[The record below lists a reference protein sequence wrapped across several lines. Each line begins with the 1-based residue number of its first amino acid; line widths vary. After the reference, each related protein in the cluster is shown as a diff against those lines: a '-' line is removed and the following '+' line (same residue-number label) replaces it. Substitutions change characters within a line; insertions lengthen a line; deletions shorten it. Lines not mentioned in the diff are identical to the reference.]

1 MRYLFT
7 FFLSAFLSVS
17 LSAQTNLLFTETEA
31 EQIIKGNYDPLLYSS
46 SNPIEQHTDI
56 ISFIQNN
63 VRPDSLKSYILKLSE
78 FQNRNT
84 ASDTISSSFGIG
96 AARRWGHGMFEN
108 FSNNA
113 ENRLITSYFQFDLD
127 ICGVNRHRNI
137 LAVLPGADTSN
148 HEVIIIEGH
157 IDSRCE
163 DECGITCLAEG
174 IEDNASGTALVLE
187 LARVMSQCTFQNTI
201 VFMLTVGEEQG
212 LYGADAFAEYC
223 DLNNIPVKAVLNN
236 DVIGG
241 VICGQTSSSP
251 SCPGLNDIDSTQVRI
266 FSYGGF
272 NSSNKQLSRFIKLQY
287 KEELLSMVSV
297 PMLVT
302 IMSGEDRSGR
312 GGDHIPF
319 RLKGFPSCRFTSANE
334 HGDASNV
341 PGYTDRQH
349 TSTDIVGLDTD
360 LDGVIDSFFIDFNYL
375 SRNACINGT
384 GAAIAAI
391 GPKKPDFSIQT
402 IQGPG
407 IIIHVTDQ
415 TQYGTYRVGVR
426 SINNDWDSVYTIQ
439 GIHDTIFPPETNVY
453 YVSIASVD
461 EQGLESL
468 FSREILIPNSQ
479 VSIEEQPDNSKGAT
493 IELLQNRPNPFDET
507 TIIGVLINSP
517 VSYKRAE
524 IQIKDLNGKVIERL
538 RIDLNKEINEVF
550 YHHGFGRTGTFL
562 YTLNIDGKDIDTKR
576 MVFAN

>member
-272 NSSNKQLSRFIKLQY
+272 NSECAWLY
-287 KEELLSMVSV
+287 
-297 PMLVT
+297 
-302 IMSGEDRSGR
+302 G
-312 GGDHIPF
+312 
-319 RLKGFPSCRFTSANE
+319 PSA
-334 HGDASNV
+334 H
-341 PGYTDRQH
+341 QH
-349 TSTDIVGLDTD
+349 RHRWT
-360 LDGVIDSFFIDFNYL
+360 
-375 SRNACINGT
+375 
-384 GAAIAAI
+384 
-391 GPKKPDFSIQT
+391 
-402 IQGPG
+402 
-407 IIIHVTDQ
+407 
-415 TQYGTYRVGVR
+415 
-426 SINNDWDSVYTIQ
+426 
-439 GIHDTIFPPETNVY
+439 
-453 YVSIASVD
+453 
-461 EQGLESL
+461 
-468 FSREILIPNSQ
+468 
-479 VSIEEQPDNSKGAT
+479 
-493 IELLQNRPNPFDET
+493 
-507 TIIGVLINSP
+507 
-517 VSYKRAE
+517 
-524 IQIKDLNGKVIERL
+524 
-538 RIDLNKEINEVF
+538 
-550 YHHGFGRTGTFL
+550 
-562 YTLNIDGKDIDTKR
+562 
-576 MVFAN
+576 